1 MPATRAYRGGMA
13 RVPLFPLG
21 TVLVPGATLPLQ
33 VFEPR
38 YVVMLSDLLNSMD
51 VPEFGVVAIRQGHE
65 VGAGSAHDLHDV
77 GCLAR
82 VTQAASLGDG
92 RYLVVST
99 GVRRFHLEAVD
110 PGTGAA
116 YTTGEVTILE
126 ERTGD
131 EQQVADLA
139 VRLRKAL
146 DTYATTVGAEE
157 QEWAQDPAELSY
169 EVGAAVGLDLLDRQR
184 LLAADDTETRLRLAL
199 HLVRREQGLAST
211 MRLVPPPPDR
221 PYNLN

>member
-1 MPATRAYRGGMA
+1 MA

-51 VPEFGVVAIRQGHE
+51 IPEFGVVAIKQGHE
-65 VGAGSAHDLHDV
+65 VGDL
-77 GCLAR
+77 L
-82 VTQAASLGDG
+82 L
-92 RYLVVST
+92 
-99 GVRRFHLEAVD
+99 
-110 PGTGAA
+110 
-116 YTTGEVTILE
+116 
-126 ERTGD
+126 
-131 EQQVADLA
+131 VADLA

-157 QEWAQDPAELSY
+157 QEWAEDPAELSY

>member
-1 MPATRAYRGGMA
+1 MA

-38 YVVMLSDLLNSMD
+38 YIVLLSDLLNAMD

-65 VGAGSAHDLHDV
+65 VGAGSVHDLHEV

-82 VTQAASLGDG
+82 VDQAASLGDG

-99 GVRRFHLEAVD
+99 GVRRFHLDTLEA
-110 PGTGAA
+110 GTGTA
-116 YTTGEVTILE
+116 YATGEVTVLE

-131 EQQVADLA
+131 ERQVADLA
-139 VRLRKAL
+139 ERLRRVL
-146 DTYATTVGAEE
+146 HTYATTVGAKEP
-157 QEWAQDPAELSY
+157 QWPGDPVALSY
-169 EVGAAVGLDLLDRQR
+169 EVGGAVGLDLGDRQR
-184 LLAADDTETRLRLAL
+184 LLAAADTETRLRLAL
-199 HLVRREQGLAST
+199 HLVRRELGLAST
-211 MRLVPPPPDR
+211 MGLVPPPPER